1 MDIQQLVQC
10 QAGLQ
15 CSICHPTYEPIH
27 VNTFC
32 KNVVFHN
39 HNEWCLINRQFIE
52 EVKSRRQWAPY
63 VRPSNDPIDVLELPK
78 NNFEDVTTNNVF
90 PPSNEPIYVTI
101 AELVEEKTE
110 ASLNQSD
117 FKIIIENDLQSDS
130 QKINWSHRF
139 CSLVGDKLRTF
150 FTNILTF

>member
-1 MDIQQLVQC
+1 M
-10 QAGLQ
+10 
-15 CSICHPTYEPIH
+15 
-27 VNTFC
+27 
-32 KNVVFHN
+32 
-39 HNEWCLINRQFIE
+39 
-52 EVKSRRQWAPY
+52 KSRRQWTPY

-101 AELVEEKTE
+101 AELVEEETE